1 MPYSVEAIKLVELLA
16 VIRPDISLVRNLLEL
31 AEVFTRYLNEY
42 DAFVALANMMHSHY
56 FLAFF
61 QGDLAEIDFRVK
73 FFDYLIDKN
82 LPLVAAHFHALEIS
96 SRLFMVNWFLSLF
109 CSCFAEDEFLA
120 RIWDNFFMEG
130 EIYLF
135 KVAVAIIKYY
145 EFELKMSTF
154 EEAVRLLSHPKE
166 TSEVLLFDILDTHVH
181 VSQSEYD
188 DYIEKRKFAVIKTR
202 VQEIPLE

>member
-1 MPYSVEAIKLVELLA
+1 VLA

-31 AEVFTRYLNEY
+31 ASVFTRYLNEY
-42 DAFVALANMMHSHY
+42 DAFVSFANMMHSYY

-61 QGDLAEIDFRVK
+61 QGDLTEIDFRIR
-73 FFDYLIDKN
+73 FFDYLVDKN
-82 LPLVAAHFHALEIS
+82 LPLVAAHFRALEINS
-96 SRLFMVNWFLSLF
+96 KLFFVNWFLELF
-109 CSCFAEDEFLA
+109 GSCFDDEEFLA
-120 RIWDNFFMEG
+120 RIWDNFFLEG

-135 KVAVAIIKYY
+135 KVAIAIIKYY

-154 EEAVRLLSHPKE
+154 EEAIKLLSHPKE
-166 TSEVLLFDILDTHVH
+166 TSEVYFFEILESQVQ
-181 VSQSEYD
+181 VEQSEFD